1 MTVIEMKSKFCKK
14 VSEIRLRENISLKEL
29 SQRSGKSLE
38 MLKALER
45 GEIPEEMM
53 VDDAFGLARAF
64 NCKVSEL
71 FQ

>member
-29 SQRSGKSLE
+29 SQRSGISLE